1 MGGHPE
7 EKTKNISVKSVD
19 GFQGGEKDI
28 IIISLVRSNEEKNIG
43 FLDDIRRLNV
53 SLTRAKKKL
62 IVIGNK
68 ETLQSNNDY
77 KEFIEFCELI

>member
-1 MGGHPE
+1 M
-7 EKTKNISVKSVD
+7 
-19 GFQGGEKDI
+19 
-28 IIISLVRSNEEKNIG
+28 
-43 FLDDIRRLNV
+43 RRLNV